1 MIKVNTFIKKHN
13 KTLEYM
19 QLKDNKKYMTVI
31 DEHKNYYIIEKQ
43 AYIKRIKLEVRNEN
57 KTPTI

>member
-1 MIKVNTFIKKHN
+1 MIEVNTLIKKHN
-13 KTLEYM
+13 KILESM

-43 AYIKRIKLEVRNEN
+43 SYIKRIKLEVGNEN
-57 KTPTI
+57 I

>member
-1 MIKVNTFIKKHN
+1 MIKVNRRIKKHN
-13 KTLEYM
+13 KILESM

-43 AYIKRIKLEVRNEN
+43 TYIKRIKLEASNE
-57 KTPTI
+57 